1 MSDDMAKGCNNCPAR
16 SKCEG
21 LTYRG
26 SACTALRYRY
36 GAPEDPEIRSGADD
50 LISRKALLDE
60 FDRVCV
66 KRVMAH
72 GASVNLEIDFVRA
85 VQQASAVDPHEHG
98 RWRTTNAYPHHLYC
112 SACHKTYLANAEWLN
127 TLDIPTEYCP
137 NCGAKMDLEG

>member
-98 RWRTTNAYPHHLYC
+98 RWIYKSTYYELDECNCSECGQLMTTPHG
-112 SACHKTYLANAEWLN
+112 KRINF
-127 TLDIPTEYCP
+127 CP
-137 NCGAKMDLEG
+137 NCGAKMDLGG

>member
-1 MSDDMAKGCNNCPAR
+1 MS
-16 SKCEG
+16 
-21 LTYRG
+21 
-26 SACTALRYRY
+26 
-36 GAPEDPEIRSGADD
+36 DD

-98 RWRTTNAYPHHLYC
+98 RWIPSESYFDDDDTLLDVDDWCDWQC
-112 SACHKTYLANAEWLN
+112 SLCHKDISYEDPIERRWL
-127 TLDIPTEYCP
+127 PEFCSH
-137 NCGAKMDLEG
+137 CGAKMDGGETP